1 MVMKGYH
8 MGLFTPIPRSR
19 GSEVEM
25 RLLCVECEISLSN
38 WCVWLLGAPAKPV
51 SDFSFEDGGDTGS
64 SSAVRGDSLLLDENG
79 TSVDHAQPQTSS
91 SVALLPPAM
100 LDSHPVD
107 ELNLLPVCEAK
118 VMNNGGFCAGS
129 VKTAYLHSGNPMEE
143 SASENDDVIITGV
156 ADNDDA
162 RVTEVQVTKGA
173 LGLGFCLAGGRD
185 SVAGNRP
192 VSVKRLFQGIVHFWP
207 PAKRPGI

>member
-1 MVMKGYH
+1 
-8 MGLFTPIPRSR
+8 
-19 GSEVEM
+19 
-25 RLLCVECEISLSN
+25 
-38 WCVWLLGAPAKPV
+38 
-51 SDFSFEDGGDTGS
+51 
-64 SSAVRGDSLLLDENG
+64 
-79 TSVDHAQPQTSS
+79 
-91 SVALLPPAM
+91 
-100 LDSHPVD
+100 
-107 ELNLLPVCEAK
+107 
-118 VMNNGGFCAGS
+118 MNNGGFCAGS

-192 VSVKRLFQGIVHFWP
+192 VSVKRLFQGIVHF
-207 PAKRPGI
+207 